1 MRKNVY
7 AKSIIIIIIII
18 IIIST
23 KNYFLYRNY
32 KYLIFDLLY

>member
-1 MRKNVY
+1 MSY

-18 IIIST
+18 VVVVST

-32 KYLIFDLLY
+32 KK